1 LASHHSSQIEDP
13 VAAAFAAWSCR
24 LRWGQFD
31 VRVQQAA
38 AQELLDFIGDLIAG
52 RAAIGM
58 PAWLDVLVDDAG
70 SKSAT
75 IAGGHH
81 AAAWTTAMV
90 NGYYGH
96 VLELD
101 DTHDIAV
108 LHAGASAIPAALAAA
123 EWLGEASGATVM
135 EGIVAGIEL
144 SCRLGVATD
153 MSLVEGGWIYSALLG
168 HFGATLAAAH
178 VLGLSEDET
187 RHALGIV
194 YCFTCGNHQS
204 SREGAPTKHLQPGIA
219 AGNGVKAALM
229 ARKGLKGVSAPF
241 VGEDG
246 FARAYLHG
254 RFDVERAIRDLGQ
267 DFETARLSMKPY
279 PSCRLTHPAVS
290 AALELR
296 DKLGAHLPQVEFVTI
311 SMGKQAHDVVG
322 RAVPFRL
329 RPTRWL
335 DAQFSVFWTVAVAL
349 SQGSV
354 SPKHL
359 LEQVPPSSDVQAWI
373 ERLTA
378 EPMAS
383 AARDIGACVLEASG
397 PFGTVR
403 VEAAEAK
410 GHPDNPLTPDELMQK
425 FTANVGLAG
434 IDRVEACRLAASL
447 LALGTAADINT
458 VLDLL
463 ARPQSPLPIKEH

>member
-1 LASHHSSQIEDP
+1 MKRPRMSLLPPGGNGTIIRTGRVGKSFGSSAENDGLAPEANTADSASTISLEDEGMGCRASRVIEGGPDSNMRASRFCSGEAAENAMLYSSHPVQRFTRAKRRLATHHSSQIDDP
-13 VAAAFAAWSCR
+13 VSTAFAGWSCKM
-24 LRWGQFD
+24 RWSQLD
-31 VRVQQAA
+31 ARVQQAA
-38 AQELLDFIGDLIAG
+38 AEEVLDFIGDLIAG

-58 PAWLDVLVDDAG
+58 PAWLDVYVDDAV

-75 IAGGHH
+75 IAGGHRS
-81 AAAWTTAMV
+81 AAWTAAMA
-90 NGYYGH
+90 NGYFGH

-123 EWLGEASGATVM
+123 EWRGKASGATVM
-135 EGIVAGIEL
+135 EAIVAGIEL

-168 HFGATLAAAH
+168 HFGATLAASH

-219 AGNGVKAALM
+219 ASNGVKAALM
-229 ARKGLKGVSAPF
+229 AQKGLKGVSAPF

-246 FARAYLHG
+246 FARAYLQG

-296 DKLGAHLPQVEFVTI
+296 DELGEHLSQVEFVTI

-329 RPTRWL
+329 RPY
-335 DAQFSVFWTVAVAL
+335 
-349 SQGSV
+349 
-354 SPKHL
+354 
-359 LEQVPPSSDVQAWI
+359 
-373 ERLTA
+373 
-378 EPMAS
+378 
-383 AARDIGACVLEASG
+383 
-397 PFGTVR
+397 
-403 VEAAEAK
+403 
-410 GHPDNPLTPDELMQK
+410 
-425 FTANVGLAG
+425 VG
-434 IDRVEACRLAASL
+434 
-447 LALGTAADINT
+447 
-458 VLDLL
+458 
-463 ARPQSPLPIKEH
+463 

>member
-1 LASHHSSQIEDP
+1 MATHHSSLVEDP
-13 VAAAFAAWSCR
+13 VAAAFAAWSCK
-24 LRWGQFD
+24 LRWSD
-31 VRVQQAA
+31 LDARVRQAA
-38 AQELLDFIGDLIAG
+38 GEELLDFIGDLLAG

-58 PAWLDVLVDDAG
+58 PAWLEVLLDDG
-70 SKSAT
+70 GRKSAAV
-75 IAGGHH
+75 AGGHR
-81 AAAWTTAMV
+81 AAAWTAAMA

-123 EWLGEASGATVM
+123 EACGGASGARVL
-135 EGIVAGIEL
+135 EAIVVGIEA

-153 MSLVEGGWIYSALLG
+153 LSLVEGGWIYSALLG
-168 HFGATLAAAH
+168 HFGAALAASH
-178 VLGLSEDET
+178 VLGLDEDAT

-229 ARKGLKGVSAPF
+229 AQRGLKGVSAPF

-254 RFDVERAIRDLGQ
+254 RFDRDRALSDLGVAY
-267 DFETARLSMKPY
+267 ETAWLSMKPY

-290 AALELR
+290 AALTLREELGER
-296 DKLGAHLPQVEFVTI
+296 LHQVEFVTI

-354 SPKHL
+354 TPRHL
-359 LEQVPPSSDVQAWI
+359 LDQVPPAPEVQGWI

-378 EPMAS
+378 IPMES
-383 AARDIGACVLEASG
+383 AARDVGACMLEASG

-403 VEAAEAK
+403 VEAAQAK
-410 GHPDNPLTPDELMQK
+410 GHPDNPLSAAELREK
-425 FTANVGLAG
+425 FMANVALAG
-434 IDRVEACRLAASL
+434 ISSEEAQALADSL
-447 LALGTAADINT
+447 LLLGDAGDVSP

-463 ARPQSPLPIKEH
+463 ARPQALLPIKEH